1 MRMEVGDE
9 RALNAW
15 IQRTAGTQDA
25 VEQTMRRFLY
35 RLSRSGVLDLQDD
48 LPAEKHLEKPQDAT
62 VGGVYNNSV
71 PPERSQP
78 PAGAQPPAE
87 VQPPAMGAP
96 TKNTPAGWDA
106 PIPPPSFSPAA
117 FGSPADSSSPAK
129 SMVFPP
135 SRPPAWLSQSLAGG
149 SPAGGSPADGS
160 LTDGNLTD
168 GNLAIEKAVAPPQGS
183 PPQGVGSPQGVA
195 PLLPVVE
202 VPTAAKLEDSGDT
215 GRDGR
220 MRVPTGAG
228 VS

>member
-9 RALNAW
+9 RALNTW

-78 PAGAQPPAE
+78 PAGSQPPAE
-87 VQPPAMGAP
+87 VQSPAMGDP
-96 TKNTPAGWDA
+96 TKNIPAGWDA

-117 FGSPADSSSPAK
+117 FGSPAGSSSPAK

-149 SPAGGSPADGS
+149 SPADGGLADCR
-160 LTDGNLTD
+160 
-168 GNLAIEKAVAPPQGS
+168 LATGE
-183 PPQGVGSPQGVA
+183 QGVGSPQGDTPLQGVA

>member
-9 RALNAW
+9 RALNTW

-48 LPAEKHLEKPQDAT
+48 LPDEKHLEKPQDAT
-62 VGGVYNNSV
+62 VGGVYNSV

-78 PAGAQPPAE
+78 PAGGIPAGGVPAA
-87 VQPPAMGAP
+87 VQPPVMGVPAKNVP
-96 TKNTPAGWDA
+96 TGWDA

-117 FGSPADSSSPAK
+117 PSTSAEPMS
-129 SMVFPP
+129 FPP
-135 SRPPAWLSQSLAGG
+135 SRPPAWLSQGLAGG
-149 SPAGGSPADGS
+149 NPADAGLATGEQEMGSPH
-160 LTDGNLTD
+160 
-168 GNLAIEKAVAPPQGS
+168 
-183 PPQGVGSPQGVA
+183 GVA